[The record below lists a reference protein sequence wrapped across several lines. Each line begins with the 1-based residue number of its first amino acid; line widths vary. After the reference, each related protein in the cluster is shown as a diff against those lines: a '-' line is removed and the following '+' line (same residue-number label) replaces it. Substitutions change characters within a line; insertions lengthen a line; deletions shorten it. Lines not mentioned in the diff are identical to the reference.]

1 MTAERSAE
9 VIWMRPEHAGVGR
22 PAQRSREQI
31 TAAAVAIADAG
42 GLEAVSMRRV
52 AAELGTGAASL
63 YRYLDTR
70 EDLLDLMIDATGAEY
85 VLAAPTGDWLA
96 DLVGIGQQ
104 ARRIM
109 RRHPW
114 LPALVIGRAVL
125 GPHGLV
131 LIEHFLDILAAHP
144 ADIGAKLEAFG
155 MLNALAAVFVQ
166 NELTG
171 GSAQQERNAAYL
183 QHVLAAGELPR
194 LAVLLTAGPAA
205 PPPEPPEPPDPA
217 DPADPGDRFADLL
230 RKIATGLLQPAP
242 PREA

>member
-1 MTAERSAE
+1 MAPGRSAD

-22 PAQRSREQI
+22 PAQRTREQI
-31 TAAAVAIADAG
+31 TAAAIAIADAG

-52 AAELGTGAASL
+52 AAELGTGAGSL

-70 EDLLDLMIDATGAEY
+70 ADLLDLMADATGAEY
-85 VLAAPTGDWLA
+85 VFTAPTGDWLA

-104 ARRIM
+104 ARAIM

-125 GPHGLV
+125 GPNGLL
-131 LIEHFLDILAAHP
+131 LIEHVLDILAGHP
-144 ADIGAKLEAFG
+144 ADNGAKLEAFG
-155 MLNALAAVFVQ
+155 MLNILAAVFVQ

-171 GSAQQERNAAYL
+171 GPARQERNAAYL
-183 QHVLAAGELPR
+183 QHVLAAGRLPR
-194 LAVLLTAGPAA
+194 LADLLTAGPPA
-205 PPPEPPEPPDPA
+205 PQPELPDTPDPA
-217 DPADPGDRFADLL
+217 DRFADLL
-230 RKIATGLLQPAP
+230 AKIATGLLQPAP

>member
-1 MTAERSAE
+1 MTPERSAE

-22 PAQRSREQI
+22 PAQRTREQI
-31 TAAAVAIADAG
+31 TAAAVAIADAA

-63 YRYLDTR
+63 YRYLGSRD
-70 EDLLDLMIDATGAEY
+70 DLLDLMVDATGAEY
-85 VLAAPTGDWLA
+85 VLAAPTGDWLD

-104 ARRIM
+104 ARAIM

-114 LPALVIGRAVL
+114 LPGQVIGRAVL
-125 GPHGLV
+125 GPNGLV
-131 LIEHFLDILAAHP
+131 LIEHVLDILAAHP

-171 GSAQQERNAAYL
+171 GSARQERNAAYL
-183 QHVLAAGELPR
+183 QHVLAAGRRPR
-194 LAVLLTAGPAA
+194 LADLLTTGPAA
-205 PPPEPPEPPDPA
+205 PPPELA
-217 DPADPGDRFADLL
+217 DPADRFADLL
-230 RKIATGLLQPAP
+230 RKIATGLLQPAQ